1 MIFNIPYT
9 YCGYWFAHGE
19 TVYIAVNAA
28 AVFAYC
34 LIWIILWNKSNMTK
48 ALLLS
53 IIPSGIF
60 VFSGVIIVS
69 IPLLVFS
76 ALFAV
81 THILISVKN
90 IGTIDAPV
98 DIYKER
104 S

>member
-1 MIFNIPYT
+1 
-9 YCGYWFAHGE
+9 
-19 TVYIAVNAA
+19 
-28 AVFAYC
+28 
-34 LIWIILWNKSNMTK
+34 MTK